1 MRTAPVSNELQ
12 FLREFLARP
21 RQIASPIPSGRRLA
35 ETIAAQIDPE
45 PGGAVLELGPGT
57 GSVTQAIR
65 DRGISDFELL
75 AIESD
80 RRFVRLLRRQMPRV
94 RIIEGNAFAFMRLL
108 GEEAHGLRSIVSG
121 LPVLG
126 RPLEARRRLL
136 SDAIAALKPGGSFI
150 QFSYSPRSPYP
161 RSDNI
166 DVKRAAIV
174 WLNLPPMH
182 VWVYCR
188 GGASAQM

>member
-1 MRTAPVSNELQ
+1 VSTAPVSNLQ

-35 ETIAAQIDPE
+35 EKIAAEIDPA

-57 GSVTQAIR
+57 GAVTRAIR
-65 DRGISDFELL
+65 DRGISDYEIL

-108 GEEAHGLRSIVSG
+108 AGEARGLRSIVSG

-126 RPLEARRRLL
+126 RPTEARRQLL
-136 SDAIAALKPGGSFI
+136 GDAIAALKPGGPFI

-161 RSDNI
+161 CFDGIEVR
-166 DVKRAAIV
+166 RAVVV

-182 VWVYCR
+182 VWVYR
-188 GGASAQM
+188 APRIT